1 MKNVLFLL
9 LLLVASICQH
19 ATAQPEMG
27 NKEKMKVFAS
37 WEGRWKGEG
46 WMQMG
51 PGEPKKSSV
60 DEKIESKLDGTVY
73 LVEGVGR
80 AMNAETKQETVV
92 HHALAVLSYDQGTAQ
107 YKFRTHLKDGRSTDA
122 WFNVTGENTYQWGFD
137 IPNRGKTR
145 YSIKIDPKAKTWNEI
160 GEYSADGTSWNKFF
174 EMNLTKTE

>member
-1 MKNVLFLL
+1 MKNLLFVFLL
-9 LLLVASICQH
+9 LMVSVIQNAD
-19 ATAQPEMG
+19 AQPESA
-27 NKEKMKVFAS
+27 NKEKMKVFS
-37 WEGRWKGEG
+37 HWIGKWKGEG

-60 DEKIESKLDGTVY
+60 EEKIESKLDGTVY
-73 LVEGVGR
+73 LVEGVGKSLH
-80 AMNAETKQETVV
+80 AETKQEVVV
-92 HHALAVLSYDQGTAQ
+92 HHALALLSYDAPSNQ

-160 GEYSADGTSWNKFF
+160 GEFSADGNNWNKFF
-174 EMNLTKTE
+174 EMNLIKTE